1 MPSSAQTIA
10 ASGMVN
16 GQGTAPSQDMN
27 AEFSKNNS
35 KPIITVIN
43 QIYGTSPNTASN
55 VVGLHDAILKIPK
68 WATGRDSTGWKSV
81 SAQAS
86 ASASAVVGTPG
97 DPAATRS
104 LAATIGQGASYGSAA
119 MPWHAAIQQYQG
131 KKFDDLGVQN
141 KSYSDIGSGGMAGHF
156 SALKGAPGGQ
166 QAAMQDTGAFIN
178 SMGNGIDVTQL
189 NDMFGPAAFVLRMR
203 KFGMGY
209 VGDLDNNL
217 ASLQIFTD
225 EDVKK
230 ADYRIIRS
238 TLNLVNSPSDVEK
251 VITVME
257 IKVPKGVTIKNLGDL
272 VDSNKMLPPGLRA
285 MAPNGDMRALNGP
298 MGNMGGN
305 YKDATALGKFIGQTE
320 IPSYPQLD
328 AQKTPITEAQIAAL
342 APTIG
347 FGAISAPSIDGIA
360 PPPLG
365 TGPIGNPTLTDVMGS
380 ASGKGFTDNY
390 KKINAAHD
398 SIMNSQVGQDLYNK
412 LKLIYEADRS
422 PPYNVSAGEVIELE
436 SIITEFNRAVKDD
449 PQIKAAQAAMAASIF
464 QGIRETSLQSKAGM
478 DILNPPSISSPVGVL
493 GMAANLP
500 KYGVDKQQMGFRDTF
515 TGIADKNSIYGE
527 ALLVSLLEGRN
538 QARMSSVGMQDNIT
552 ADATAILGA
561 KILANSKKDL
571 TPQQLENI
579 TDYARKQGKDPAQ
592 AISNSKLFG
601 YQNSFYVSKGYPDAS

>member
-16 GQGTAPSQDMN
+16 GNGTAPSQDMN

-35 KPIITVIN
+35 KPIVTIFN

-55 VVGLHDAILKIPK
+55 VANLHDTILKLPK
-68 WATGRDSTGWKSV
+68 WVTGRDSTGWKSV

-86 ASASAVVGTPG
+86 ASASAVVGAPG
-97 DPAATRS
+97 SPAATRS

-119 MPWHAAIQQYQG
+119 MPWHASIQQYQG
-131 KKFDDLGVQN
+131 KNFDDLGIQN

-156 SALKGAPGGQ
+156 SALKGVPGGQ
-166 QAAMQDTGAFIN
+166 QSGMQDMGAFIN
-178 SMGNGIDVTQL
+178 TMGKGIDVAQL

-217 ASLQIFTD
+217 ASLKIFSD

-230 ADYRIIRS
+230 ADYKIIRR
-238 TLNLVNSPSDVEK
+238 TLDLVNSPSDVEK

-257 IKVPKGVTIKNLGDL
+257 IKVPRGVTINNLGDL

-285 MAPNGDMRALNGP
+285 MAPAGDMRALNGP
-298 MGNMGGN
+298 LGNMGGS
-305 YKDATALGKFIGQTE
+305 YKDAAALGVFLGQTE

-328 AQKTPITEAQIAAL
+328 AQKTPLTTAQIEAL
-342 APTIG
+342 APAIG
-347 FGAISAPSIDGIA
+347 FGPIPAPSIDGIA
-360 PPPLG
+360 PPSLG
-365 TGPIGNPTLTDVMGS
+365 TGPIGNPILTDVMGS

-422 PPYNVSAGEVIELE
+422 PPYNVSAGEVIELD
-436 SIITEFNRAVKDD
+436 SIITDFNRAVKDD
-449 PQIKAAQAAMAASIF
+449 PQIKAAQTAMAASIF
-464 QGIRETSLQSKAGM
+464 QGIRETSLQDKAGI
-478 DILNPPSISSPVGVL
+478 DISNPPSIASANGVL

-500 KYGVDKQQMGFRDTF
+500 KYGVDRQQMGFRDTF

-538 QARMSSVGMQDNIT
+538 QARMSSAGVQDNIT

-579 TDYARKQGKDPAQ
+579 TDYAQKQGKDPAQ

-601 YQNSFYVSKGYPDAS
+601 YQNTFYVSKGYPDAS

>member
-16 GQGTAPSQDMN
+16 GNGTAPSQDMN

-35 KPIITVIN
+35 KPIITIIN

-55 VVGLHDAILKIPK
+55 VAGLHDTILKIPK

-86 ASASAVVGTPG
+86 ASASAIMGTPG
-97 DPAATRS
+97 SPAATRS
-104 LAATIGQGASYGSAA
+104 FAATLGQGASYGSAT
-119 MPWHAAIQQYQG
+119 MGWHAAIQQYQG

-141 KSYSDIGSGGMAGHF
+141 KSYSDIGSGGMSGHF
-156 SALKGAPGGQ
+156 GALKGAPGGQ

-178 SMGNGIDVTQL
+178 SMGNSVDVTRL

-209 VGDLDNNL
+209 IGDLDNNL
-217 ASLQIFTD
+217 ASLKIYTD

-230 ADYRIIRS
+230 ADYKIIRR
-238 TLNLVNSPSDVEK
+238 TLDLVNHPSDVQT

-257 IKVPKGVTIKNLGDL
+257 IKVPNGVTIRNLGDL

-298 MGNMGGN
+298 IGNMGGS
-305 YKDATALGKFIGQTE
+305 YKDSASLGKFIGQTE

-328 AQKTPITEAQIAAL
+328 AQKTPLTTAQIEAL

-347 FGAISAPSIDGIA
+347 YGAISAPSIDGIA

-365 TGPIGNPTLTDVMGS
+365 TGPIGNPTVTDLMGS
-380 ASGKGFTDNY
+380 ASGKGYTDNY
-390 KKINAAHD
+390 KKINTAHD

-412 LKLIYEADRS
+412 LKLIYETDKT
-422 PPYNVSAGEVIELE
+422 PPYNVSPGEVIELD
-436 SIITEFNRAVKDD
+436 SIITEFNQAVKDD
-449 PQIKAAQAAMAASIF
+449 PKIKAAQAAMAASIF
-464 QGIRETSLQSKAGM
+464 QGVRETSLQSQAGM
-478 DILNPPSISSPVGVL
+478 DILNPPTIASPNGVL

-500 KYGVDKQQMGFRDTF
+500 KYGVDRQEMGFRDTF

-538 QARMSSVGMQDNIT
+538 QSRMSSVGMRDNIT
-552 ADATAILGA
+552 ADPTTILGA

-571 TPQQLENI
+571 TPQQIENI
-579 TDYARKQGKDPAQ
+579 TDYARSQGKDPAS

-601 YQNSFYVSKGYPDAS
+601 YQNSFYVSKGYPAA

>member
-10 ASGMVN
+10 AAGMVN
-16 GQGTAPSQDMN
+16 GQGTVPSQDMN

-35 KPIITVIN
+35 KPIITIIN

-55 VVGLHDAILKIPK
+55 VAGLHDTILKIPK

-86 ASASAVVGTPG
+86 ASASAIMGTPG
-97 DPAATRS
+97 SPAATRS
-104 LAATIGQGASYGSAA
+104 FAATLGQGASYGSAT
-119 MPWHAAIQQYQG
+119 MGWHAAIQQYQG

-141 KSYSDIGSGGMAGHF
+141 KSYSDIGSGGMSGHF
-156 SALKGAPGGQ
+156 GALKGAPGGQ

-178 SMGNGIDVTQL
+178 SMGNSVDVTRL

-209 VGDLDNNL
+209 IGDLDNNL
-217 ASLQIFTD
+217 ASLKIYTD

-230 ADYRIIRS
+230 ADYKIIRR
-238 TLNLVNSPSDVEK
+238 TLDLVNHPSDVQT

-257 IKVPKGVTIKNLGDL
+257 IKVPNGVTIRNLGDL

-298 MGNMGGN
+298 IGNMGGS
-305 YKDATALGKFIGQTE
+305 YKDSASLGKFIGQTE

-328 AQKTPITEAQIAAL
+328 AQKTPLTTAQIEAL

-347 FGAISAPSIDGIA
+347 YGAISAPSIDGIA

-365 TGPIGNPTLTDVMGS
+365 TGPIGNPTVTDLMGS
-380 ASGKGFTDNY
+380 ASGKGYTDNY
-390 KKINAAHD
+390 KKINTAHD

-412 LKLIYEADRS
+412 LKLIYETDKT
-422 PPYNVSAGEVIELE
+422 PPYNVSPGEVIELD
-436 SIITEFNRAVKDD
+436 SIITEFNQAVKDD
-449 PQIKAAQAAMAASIF
+449 PKIKAAQAAMAASIF
-464 QGIRETSLQSKAGM
+464 QGVRETSLQSQAGM
-478 DILNPPSISSPVGVL
+478 DILNPPTIASPNGVL

-500 KYGVDKQQMGFRDTF
+500 KYGVDQQEMGFRDTF

-538 QARMSSVGMQDNIT
+538 QSRMSSVGMRDNIT
-552 ADATAILGA
+552 ADPTTILGA

-571 TPQQLENI
+571 TPQQIENI
-579 TDYARKQGKDPAQ
+579 TDYARSQGKDPAS

-601 YQNSFYVSKGYPDAS
+601 YQNSFYVSKGYPAA

>member
-10 ASGMVN
+10 AAGMVN

-27 AEFSKNNS
+27 AEFAKNNS
-35 KPIITVIN
+35 KPIITIIN

-55 VVGLHDAILKIPK
+55 VAGLHDTILKIPK

-86 ASASAVVGTPG
+86 ASASAIMGTPG
-97 DPAATRS
+97 SPAATRS
-104 LAATIGQGASYGSAA
+104 FAATLGQGASYGSAT
-119 MPWHAAIQQYQG
+119 MGWHAAIQQYQG

-141 KSYSDIGSGGMAGHF
+141 KSYSDIGSGGMSGHF
-156 SALKGAPGGQ
+156 GALKDAPGGQ

-178 SMGNGIDVTQL
+178 SMGNSVDVTRL

-209 VGDLDNNL
+209 IGDLDNNL
-217 ASLQIFTD
+217 ASLKIYTD

-230 ADYRIIRS
+230 ADYKIIRR
-238 TLNLVNSPSDVEK
+238 TLDLVNHPSDVRT

-257 IKVPKGVTIKNLGDL
+257 IKVPNGVTIRNLGDL

-298 MGNMGGN
+298 IGNMGGS
-305 YKDATALGKFIGQTE
+305 YKDSASLGKFIGQTE

-328 AQKTPITEAQIAAL
+328 AQKTPLTTAQIEAL

-347 FGAISAPSIDGIA
+347 YGAISAPSIDGIA

-365 TGPIGNPTLTDVMGS
+365 TGPIGNPTVTDLMGS
-380 ASGKGFTDNY
+380 ASGKGYTDNY
-390 KKINAAHD
+390 KKINTAHD

-412 LKLIYEADRS
+412 LKLIYETDKT
-422 PPYNVSAGEVIELE
+422 PPYNVSPGEVIELD
-436 SIITEFNRAVKDD
+436 SIITEFNQAVKDD
-449 PQIKAAQAAMAASIF
+449 PKIKAAQAAMAASIF
-464 QGIRETSLQSKAGM
+464 QGVRETSLQSQAGM
-478 DILNPPSISSPVGVL
+478 DILNPPTIASPNGVL

-500 KYGVDKQQMGFRDTF
+500 KYGVDRQEMGFRDTF

-538 QARMSSVGMQDNIT
+538 QSRMSSVGMRDNIT
-552 ADATAILGA
+552 ADPTTILGA

-571 TPQQLENI
+571 TPQQIENI
-579 TDYARKQGKDPAQ
+579 TDYARSQGKDPAS
-592 AISNSKLFG
+592 AVSNSKLFG
-601 YQNSFYVSKGYPDAS
+601 YQNSFYVSKGYPAA

>member
-1 MPSSAQTIA
+1 MASSAQTIA
-10 ASGMVN
+10 AAGMVN

-35 KPIITVIN
+35 KPIVTIFN
-43 QIYGTSPNTASN
+43 QIYGTAPNTASN
-55 VVGLHDAILKIPK
+55 VANLHDTILKLPK

-86 ASASAVVGTPG
+86 ASASAIMGTPG

-104 LAATIGQGASYGSAA
+104 FAATLGQGASYGSAT
-119 MPWHAAIQQYQG
+119 MTWHAAIQQYQG

-166 QAAMQDTGAFIN
+166 QSGMQDMGAFITT
-178 SMGNGIDVTQL
+178 MGKGIDVTQL

-217 ASLQIFTD
+217 AALNIRTD
-225 EDVKK
+225 DQVKK
-230 ADYRIIRS
+230 ADYKIIRR
-238 TLNLVNSPSDVEK
+238 TLDLVNSPSDVEK

-285 MAPNGDMRALNGP
+285 MAPTGDMRALNGP
-298 MGNMGGN
+298 IGNMGGS
-305 YKDATALGKFIGQTE
+305 YKDAAALGIFLGQTE
-320 IPSYPQLD
+320 IPSYPRLD
-328 AQKTPITEAQIAAL
+328 AQKTPLTTAQIEAL

-365 TGPIGNPTLTDVMGS
+365 TGPIGNPTVTDLMGS

-412 LKLIYEADRS
+412 LKLIYEADKT
-422 PPYNVSAGEVIELE
+422 PPYNVSAGEVIELD
-436 SIITEFNRAVKDD
+436 SIITDFNRAVKDD
-449 PQIKAAQAAMAASIF
+449 PKIKAAQAAMAASIF
-464 QGIRETSLQSKAGM
+464 QGVRETSLQSKAGM
-478 DILNPPSISSPVGVL
+478 DIMNPPSIASPNGVL

-500 KYGVDKQQMGFRDTF
+500 KYGVDKQEMGFRDTF

-538 QARMSSVGMQDNIT
+538 QSRMSSVGVRDNIT
-552 ADATAILGA
+552 ADPTAILGA

-592 AISNSKLFG
+592 AVSNSKLFG
-601 YQNSFYVSKGYPDAS
+601 YQNSFYVSKGYPAA

>member
-10 ASGMVN
+10 AAGMVN
-16 GQGTAPSQDMN
+16 GNGTAPSQDMN

-35 KPIITVIN
+35 KPIITIIN
-43 QIYGTSPNTASN
+43 QIYGTAPNTAAN
-55 VVGLHDAILKIPK
+55 VAGLHDSIKTIPR

-86 ASASAVVGTPG
+86 ASASAIVGTPG

-104 LAATIGQGASYGSAA
+104 FAATLGQGASYGSAT
-119 MPWHAAIQQYQG
+119 MGWHAAIQQYQG

-178 SMGNGIDVTQL
+178 SMGNGIDVTKL

-209 VGDLDNNL
+209 IGDVDNNL
-217 ASLQIFTD
+217 ASLKIYSD

-230 ADYRIIRS
+230 ADYKIIRK
-238 TLNLVNSPSDVEK
+238 TLDMVDHPSDVGT
-251 VITVME
+251 VIGVME
-257 IKVPKGVTIKNLGDL
+257 IKVPKGVDIKNLGDL

-298 MGNMGGN
+298 LGNMGGS
-305 YKDATALGKFIGQTE
+305 YKDAAALGKFLGQTE
-320 IPSYPQLD
+320 IPSYPLLD
-328 AQKTPITEAQIAAL
+328 AQKTPLTTAQIEAL

-347 FGAISAPSIDGIA
+347 YGAISAPSIDGIA

-365 TGPIGNPTLTDVMGS
+365 TGPIGNPTVTDLMGS
-380 ASGKGFTDNY
+380 ASGKNYTDNY

-398 SIMNSQVGQDLYNK
+398 SIMNSQVGQNLYNK
-412 LKLIYEADRS
+412 LKEIYETDKT
-422 PPYNVSAGEVIELE
+422 PPYQVYSNTVMELDDA
-436 SIITEFNRAVKDD
+436 IAAFNAAVKDD

-464 QGIRETSLQSKAGM
+464 QGIRESSLQSKAGM
-478 DILNPPSISSPVGVL
+478 DISSPPSISSPNGVL

-500 KYGVDKQQMGFRDTF
+500 KYGVDKQEMGFRDTF

-538 QARMSSVGMQDNIT
+538 QSRMSSVGMRDNIT
-552 ADATAILGA
+552 ADPTAILGA

-571 TPQQLENI
+571 TPQQIENI
-579 TDYARKQGKDPAQ
+579 TNYARSQGKDPAS

-601 YQNSFYVSKGYPDAS
+601 YQNSFYVSKGYPAA

>member
-1 MPSSAQTIA
+1 
-10 ASGMVN
+10 
-16 GQGTAPSQDMN
+16 
-27 AEFSKNNS
+27 
-35 KPIITVIN
+35 
-43 QIYGTSPNTASN
+43 
-55 VVGLHDAILKIPK
+55 
-68 WATGRDSTGWKSV
+68 
-81 SAQAS
+81 
-86 ASASAVVGTPG
+86 
-97 DPAATRS
+97 
-104 LAATIGQGASYGSAA
+104 
-119 MPWHAAIQQYQG
+119 
-131 KKFDDLGVQN
+131 
-141 KSYSDIGSGGMAGHF
+141 
-156 SALKGAPGGQ
+156 
-166 QAAMQDTGAFIN
+166 
-178 SMGNGIDVTQL
+178 
-189 NDMFGPAAFVLRMR
+189 
-203 KFGMGY
+203 
-209 VGDLDNNL
+209 
-217 ASLQIFTD
+217 
-225 EDVKK
+225 
-230 ADYRIIRS
+230 
-238 TLNLVNSPSDVEK
+238 
-251 VITVME
+251 ME
-257 IKVPKGVTIKNLGDL
+257 IKVPRGVTIKNLGDL

-298 MGNMGGN
+298 LGNMGGN
-305 YKDATALGKFIGQTE
+305 YKDAATLGRFIGQTE

-328 AQKTPITEAQIAAL
+328 AQKTPLTTAQIEAL

-360 PPPLG
+360 PPSLG
-365 TGPIGNPTLTDVMGS
+365 TGPIGNPTVTDLMGS

-390 KKINAAHD
+390 KKVNAAHD

-412 LKLIYEADRS
+412 LKLIHEADRS
-422 PPYNVSAGEVIELE
+422 PPYHVSSGEVIELD

-464 QGIRETSLQSKAGM
+464 QGVRESSLQSRAGM
-478 DILNPPSISSPVGVL
+478 DISNPPAINSPNGVL

-592 AISNSKLFG
+592 AVSNSKLFG

>member
-10 ASGMVN
+10 AAGMVN

-35 KPIITVIN
+35 KPIIAIIN
-43 QIYGTSPNTASN
+43 QIYGTAPNVASN
-55 VVGLHDAILKIPK
+55 VAGLHDSIKTLPR

-86 ASASAVVGTPG
+86 ASASAIVGTPG

-104 LAATIGQGASYGSAA
+104 FAATLGQGASYGSAT
-119 MPWHAAIQQYQG
+119 MGWHAAIQQYQG
-131 KKFDDLGVQN
+131 KKFDDLGIQN
-141 KSYSDIGSGGMAGHF
+141 KSYADIGSGGMAGHF
-156 SALKGAPGGQ
+156 SALKGVPGGQ
-166 QAAMQDTGAFIN
+166 QAGMQDMGAFITT
-178 SMGNGIDVTQL
+178 MGNGIDVSKL
-189 NDMFGPAAFVLRMR
+189 NDMFGPAQFVLRMR

-209 VGDLDNNL
+209 IGDLDNNL
-217 ASLQIFTD
+217 ASLKIYSD

-230 ADYRIIRS
+230 ADYKIIRR
-238 TLNLVNSPSDVEK
+238 TLDLVDHPSDVGT
-251 VITVME
+251 VIGVME
-257 IKVPKGVTIKNLGDL
+257 IKVPNGVTIKNLGDL

-298 MGNMGGN
+298 IGNMGGN
-305 YKDATALGKFIGQTE
+305 YRDAATLGKFLGQTE

-328 AQKTPITEAQIAAL
+328 AQKTPLTTAQIEAL

-347 FGAISAPSIDGIA
+347 YGAISAPSIDGIA
-360 PPPLG
+360 PPSLG
-365 TGPIGNPTLTDVMGS
+365 TGPIGNPTLTDIMGS

-390 KKINAAHD
+390 KKVNAAHD

-412 LKLIYEADRS
+412 LKEIYDTGKT
-422 PPYNVSAGEVIELE
+422 PPYLVYSNTVSELDD
-436 SIITEFNRAVKDD
+436 IITAFNQAVKDD

-478 DILNPPSISSPVGVL
+478 DILSPPTIASPNGVL

-538 QARMSSVGMQDNIT
+538 QSRMSSVGMRDNIT
-552 ADATAILGA
+552 ADPTAILGA
-561 KILANSKKDL
+561 KILANSKKEL
-571 TPQQLENI
+571 TPQQIENI

-601 YQNSFYVSKGYPDAS
+601 YQNTFYVSKGYPEA

>member
-10 ASGMVN
+10 AAGMVN
-16 GQGTAPSQDMN
+16 GEGTAPSQDMN

-35 KPIITVIN
+35 KPIISIIN
-43 QIYGTSPNTASN
+43 QIYGTSPNTAAN
-55 VVGLHDAILKIPK
+55 VAGLHDSIQTIPK

-86 ASASAVVGTPG
+86 ASASAIVGTSG
-97 DPAATRS
+97 SPAATRS

-119 MPWHAAIQQYQG
+119 MPWHASIQQYQG
-131 KKFDDLGVQN
+131 KKFDDLGIQN
-141 KSYSDIGSGGMAGHF
+141 KSYADIGSGGMAGHF

-166 QAAMQDTGAFIN
+166 QGAMQDLGAFTTT
-178 SMGNGIDVTQL
+178 MGKGIDVTKL

-209 VGDLDNNL
+209 IGDVDNNL
-217 ASLQIFTD
+217 ASLKIYTD

-230 ADYRIIRS
+230 ADYKIIRR
-238 TLNLVNSPSDVEK
+238 TLDLVDHPSDVGT
-251 VITVME
+251 VIGVME
-257 IKVPKGVTIKNLGDL
+257 IKVPNGVEIKNLGDL

-298 MGNMGGN
+298 MGNMGGSFN
-305 YKDATALGKFIGQTE
+305 DAASLGKFLGQTE

-328 AQKTPITEAQIAAL
+328 AQKTPLTTAQIEAL

-347 FGAISAPSIDGIA
+347 YGPISAPSIDGIA

-365 TGPIGNPTLTDVMGS
+365 TGPIGNPTLTDIMGS

-412 LKLIYEADRS
+412 LKEIYETDKT
-422 PPYNVSAGEVIELE
+422 PPYQVYSNTVMELDDVIKA
-436 SIITEFNRAVKDD
+436 FNQAVAND

-478 DILNPPSISSPVGVL
+478 DILSPPTIASPNGVL

-500 KYGVDKQQMGFRDTF
+500 KYGVDKQEMGFRDTF

-527 ALLVSLLEGRN
+527 AIQVALLEGRN

-571 TPQQLENI
+571 TPQQIENI
-579 TDYARKQGKDPAQ
+579 TDYARKQGKDPAS

-601 YQNSFYVSKGYPDAS
+601 YQNTFYVSKGYPAA

>member
-1 MPSSAQTIA
+1 MASSAQTIA
-10 ASGMVN
+10 AAGMVN

-27 AEFSKNNS
+27 AEFSKNNA
-35 KPIITVIN
+35 KPIVTIFN

-55 VVGLHDAILKIPK
+55 VAGLHDTILKLPK
-68 WATGRDSTGWKSV
+68 WVTGRDSTGWKSV

-86 ASASAVVGTPG
+86 ASASAIMGTPG

-104 LAATIGQGASYGSAA
+104 FAATLGQGASYGSAT
-119 MPWHAAIQQYQG
+119 MGWHAAIQQYQG

-141 KSYSDIGSGGMAGHF
+141 KSYSDIGSGGMSGHF

-166 QAAMQDTGAFIN
+166 QSAMQDMGAFIN
-178 SMGNGIDVTQL
+178 TMGKGIDVAQL

-217 ASLQIFTD
+217 AALNIRTD
-225 EDVKK
+225 DQVKK
-230 ADYRIIRS
+230 ADYKIIRR
-238 TLNLVNSPSDVEK
+238 TLDLVNTPSDVEK

-257 IKVPKGVTIKNLGDL
+257 IKVPRGVTIKNLGDL

-285 MAPNGDMRALNGP
+285 MAPTGDMRALNGP
-298 MGNMGGN
+298 IGNMGGS
-305 YKDATALGKFIGQTE
+305 YKDAASLGKFIGQTE

-328 AQKTPITEAQIAAL
+328 AQKTPLTAAQIEAL

-347 FGAISAPSIDGIA
+347 YGAISAPSIDGIA

-365 TGPIGNPTLTDVMGS
+365 TGPIGNPTVTDLMGS
-380 ASGKGFTDNY
+380 ASGKGYTDNY
-390 KKINAAHD
+390 KKINEAHD

-412 LKLIYEADRS
+412 LKLIYDADRT
-422 PPYNVSAGEVIELE
+422 PPYNVSAGEVIELD
-436 SIITEFNRAVKDD
+436 SIITDFNRAVKDD
-449 PQIKAAQAAMAASIF
+449 PKIKAAQAAMAASIF
-464 QGIRETSLQSKAGM
+464 QGVRETSLQSKAGM
-478 DILNPPSISSPVGVL
+478 DISSPPSIASPNGVL

-500 KYGVDKQQMGFRDTF
+500 KYGVDKQEMGFRDTF

-538 QARMSSVGMQDNIT
+538 QSRMSSVGVRDNIT
-552 ADATAILGA
+552 ADPTAILGA

-592 AISNSKLFG
+592 AVSNSKLFG
-601 YQNSFYVSKGYPDAS
+601 YQNSFYVSKGYPAA

>member
-10 ASGMVN
+10 AAGMVN

-35 KPIITVIN
+35 KPIITIIN
-43 QIYGTSPNTASN
+43 QIYGNSPNTASN
-55 VVGLHDAILKIPK
+55 VAGLHDTILKIPK

-86 ASASAVVGTPG
+86 ASASAIMGTPG
-97 DPAATRS
+97 SPAATRS
-104 LAATIGQGASYGSAA
+104 FAATLGQGASYGSAT
-119 MPWHAAIQQYQG
+119 MGWHAAIQQYQG

-141 KSYSDIGSGGMAGHF
+141 KSYSDIGSGGMSGHF
-156 SALKGAPGGQ
+156 GALKGAPGGQ

-178 SMGNGIDVTQL
+178 SMGNSVDVTRL

-209 VGDLDNNL
+209 IGDLDNNL
-217 ASLQIFTD
+217 ASLKIYTD

-230 ADYRIIRS
+230 ADYKIIRR
-238 TLNLVNSPSDVEK
+238 TLDLVNHPSDVQT

-257 IKVPKGVTIKNLGDL
+257 IKVPNGVTIRNLGDL

-298 MGNMGGN
+298 IGNMGGS
-305 YKDATALGKFIGQTE
+305 YKDSASLGKFIGQTE

-328 AQKTPITEAQIAAL
+328 AQKTPLTTAQIEAL

-347 FGAISAPSIDGIA
+347 YGAISAPSIDGIA

-365 TGPIGNPTLTDVMGS
+365 TGPIGNPTVTDLMGS
-380 ASGKGFTDNY
+380 ASGKGYTDNY
-390 KKINAAHD
+390 KKINTAHD

-412 LKLIYEADRS
+412 LKLIYETDKT
-422 PPYNVSAGEVIELE
+422 PPYNVSPGEVIELD
-436 SIITEFNRAVKDD
+436 SIITEFNQAVKDD
-449 PQIKAAQAAMAASIF
+449 PKIKAAQAAMAASIF
-464 QGIRETSLQSKAGM
+464 QGVRETSLQSQAGM
-478 DILNPPSISSPVGVL
+478 DILNPPTIASPNGVL

-500 KYGVDKQQMGFRDTF
+500 KYGVDRQEMGFRDTF

-538 QARMSSVGMQDNIT
+538 QSRMSSVGMRDNIT
-552 ADATAILGA
+552 ADPTTILGA

-571 TPQQLENI
+571 TPQQIENI
-579 TDYARKQGKDPAQ
+579 TDYARSQGKDPAQ
-592 AISNSKLFG
+592 AVSNSKLFG
-601 YQNSFYVSKGYPDAS
+601 YQNSFYVSKGYPAA

>member
-1 MPSSAQTIA
+1 MASSAQTIA
-10 ASGMVN
+10 AAGMVN

-27 AEFSKNNS
+27 AEFSKNNA
-35 KPIITVIN
+35 KPIVTIFI
-43 QIYGTSPNTASN
+43 QIYGTTPNTASN
-55 VVGLHDAILKIPK
+55 VANLHDTILKLPK
-68 WATGRDSTGWKSV
+68 WVTGRDSTGWKSV

-86 ASASAVVGTPG
+86 ASASAIMGTPG

-104 LAATIGQGASYGSAA
+104 FAATLGQGASYGSAT
-119 MPWHAAIQQYQG
+119 MGWHAAIQQYQG

-166 QAAMQDTGAFIN
+166 QSGMQDMGAFITT
-178 SMGNGIDVTQL
+178 MGKGIDVAQL

-217 ASLQIFTD
+217 AALNIRTD
-225 EDVKK
+225 DQVKK
-230 ADYRIIRS
+230 ADYKIIRR
-238 TLNLVNSPSDVEK
+238 TLDLVNTPSDVEK

-257 IKVPKGVTIKNLGDL
+257 IKIPKGVIIKNLGDL

-298 MGNMGGN
+298 IGNMGGS
-305 YKDATALGKFIGQTE
+305 YKDAASLGKFIGQTE

-328 AQKTPITEAQIAAL
+328 AQKTPLTTAQIEAL

-347 FGAISAPSIDGIA
+347 YGAISAPSIDGIA

-365 TGPIGNPTLTDVMGS
+365 TGPIGNPTVTDLMGS
-380 ASGKGFTDNY
+380 ASGKGYTDNY

-412 LKLIYEADRS
+412 LKLIYDADKT
-422 PPYNVSAGEVIELE
+422 PPYHVSSGEVIELD

-449 PQIKAAQAAMAASIF
+449 PKIKAAQAAMAASIF
-464 QGIRETSLQSKAGM
+464 QGVRETSLQSRAGM
-478 DILNPPSISSPVGVL
+478 DISSPPSIASPNGVL

-500 KYGVDKQQMGFRDTF
+500 KYGVDKQEMGFRDTF

-538 QARMSSVGMQDNIT
+538 QSRMSSVGVRDNIT
-552 ADATAILGA
+552 ADPTAILGA

-592 AISNSKLFG
+592 AVSNSKLFG
-601 YQNSFYVSKGYPDAS
+601 YQNSFYVSKGYPAA

>member
-1 MPSSAQTIA
+1 MASSAQTIA
-10 ASGMVN
+10 AAGMVN

-35 KPIITVIN
+35 KPIVTIFN
-43 QIYGTSPNTASN
+43 QIYGTAPNTASN
-55 VVGLHDAILKIPK
+55 VASLHDTILKLPK
-68 WATGRDSTGWKSV
+68 WVTGRDSTGWKSV

-86 ASASAVVGTPG
+86 ASASAIMGTPG

-104 LAATIGQGASYGSAA
+104 FAATLGQGASYGSAT
-119 MPWHAAIQQYQG
+119 MTWHAAIQQYQG

-166 QAAMQDTGAFIN
+166 QSGMQDMGAFITT
-178 SMGNGIDVTQL
+178 MGKGIDVAQL

-217 ASLQIFTD
+217 AALNIRTD
-225 EDVKK
+225 DQVKK
-230 ADYRIIRS
+230 ADYKIIRR
-238 TLNLVNSPSDVEK
+238 TLDLVNTPSDVEK

-285 MAPNGDMRALNGP
+285 MAPTGDMRALNGP
-298 MGNMGGN
+298 LGNMGGS
-305 YKDATALGKFIGQTE
+305 YKDAAALGIFLGQTE

-328 AQKTPITEAQIAAL
+328 AQKTPLTTAQIEAL

-347 FGAISAPSIDGIA
+347 YGAISAPSIDGIA

-365 TGPIGNPTLTDVMGS
+365 TGPIGNPTVTDLMGS

-412 LKLIYEADRS
+412 LKLIYDADRT
-422 PPYNVSAGEVIELE
+422 PPYNVSAGEVIELD
-436 SIITEFNRAVKDD
+436 SIITDFNRAVKDD
-449 PQIKAAQAAMAASIF
+449 PKIKAAQAAMAASIF
-464 QGIRETSLQSKAGM
+464 QGVRETSLQSKAGM
-478 DILNPPSISSPVGVL
+478 DIMNPPSIASPNGVL

-500 KYGVDKQQMGFRDTF
+500 KYGVDKQEMGFRDTF

-538 QARMSSVGMQDNIT
+538 QSRMSSVGVRDNIT
-552 ADATAILGA
+552 ADPTAILGA
-561 KILANSKKDL
+561 RILANSKKDL

-592 AISNSKLFG
+592 AVSNSKLFG
-601 YQNSFYVSKGYPDAS
+601 YQNSFYVSKGYPAA

>member
-10 ASGMVN
+10 AAGMVN

-35 KPIITVIN
+35 KPIITIIN

-55 VVGLHDAILKIPK
+55 VAGLHDTILKIPK

-86 ASASAVVGTPG
+86 ASASAIMGTPG
-97 DPAATRS
+97 SPAATRS
-104 LAATIGQGASYGSAA
+104 FAATLGQGASYGSAT
-119 MPWHAAIQQYQG
+119 MGWHAAIQQYQG

-141 KSYSDIGSGGMAGHF
+141 KSYSDIGSGGMSGHF
-156 SALKGAPGGQ
+156 GALKGAPGGQ

-178 SMGNGIDVTQL
+178 SMGNSVDVTRL

-209 VGDLDNNL
+209 IGDLDNNL
-217 ASLQIFTD
+217 ASLKIYTD

-230 ADYRIIRS
+230 ADYKIIRR
-238 TLNLVNSPSDVEK
+238 TLDLVNHPSDVQT

-257 IKVPKGVTIKNLGDL
+257 IKVPNGVTIRNLGDL

-298 MGNMGGN
+298 IGNMGGS
-305 YKDATALGKFIGQTE
+305 YKDSASLGKFIGQTE

-328 AQKTPITEAQIAAL
+328 AQKTPLTTAQIEAL

-347 FGAISAPSIDGIA
+347 YGAISAPSIDGIA

-365 TGPIGNPTLTDVMGS
+365 TGPIGNPTVTDLMGS
-380 ASGKGFTDNY
+380 ASGKGYTDNY
-390 KKINAAHD
+390 KKINTAHD

-412 LKLIYEADRS
+412 LKLIYETDKT
-422 PPYNVSAGEVIELE
+422 PPYNVSPGEVIELD
-436 SIITEFNRAVKDD
+436 SIITEFNQAVKDD
-449 PQIKAAQAAMAASIF
+449 PKIKAAQAAMAASIF
-464 QGIRETSLQSKAGM
+464 QGVRETSLQSQAGM
-478 DILNPPSISSPVGVL
+478 DILNPPTIASPNGVL

-500 KYGVDKQQMGFRDTF
+500 KYGVDRQEMGFRDTF

-538 QARMSSVGMQDNIT
+538 QSRMSSVGMRDNIT
-552 ADATAILGA
+552 ADPTTILGA

-571 TPQQLENI
+571 TPQQIENI
-579 TDYARKQGKDPAQ
+579 TDYARSQGKDPAS

-601 YQNSFYVSKGYPDAS
+601 YQNSFYVSKGYPAA

>member
-1 MPSSAQTIA
+1 MASSAQTIA
-10 ASGMVN
+10 AAGMVN

-27 AEFSKNNS
+27 AEFSKNNA
-35 KPIITVIN
+35 KPIVTIFN
-43 QIYGTSPNTASN
+43 QIYGTAPNTASN
-55 VVGLHDAILKIPK
+55 VANLHDTILKLPK
-68 WATGRDSTGWKSV
+68 WVTGRDSTGWKSV

-86 ASASAVVGTPG
+86 ASASAIMGTPG

-104 LAATIGQGASYGSAA
+104 FAATLGQGASYGSAT
-119 MPWHAAIQQYQG
+119 MGWHAAIQQYQG

-141 KSYSDIGSGGMAGHF
+141 KSYSDIGSGGMSGHF

-166 QAAMQDTGAFIN
+166 QSAMQDMGAFITT
-178 SMGNGIDVTQL
+178 MGKGIDVAQL

-217 ASLQIFTD
+217 AALNIRTD
-225 EDVKK
+225 DQVKK
-230 ADYRIIRS
+230 ADYKIIRR
-238 TLNLVNSPSDVEK
+238 TLDLVNTPSDVEK

-257 IKVPKGVTIKNLGDL
+257 IKIPKGVIIKNLGDL

-298 MGNMGGN
+298 MGNMGGS
-305 YKDATALGKFIGQTE
+305 YKDAAALGIFLGQTE
-320 IPSYPQLD
+320 IPSYPRLD
-328 AQKTPITEAQIAAL
+328 AQKTPLTTAQIEAL

-365 TGPIGNPTLTDVMGS
+365 TGPIGNPTVTDLMGS

-412 LKLIYEADRS
+412 LKLIYEADKT
-422 PPYNVSAGEVIELE
+422 PPYHVSSGEVIELD

-449 PQIKAAQAAMAASIF
+449 PKIKAAQTAMAASIF

-478 DILNPPSISSPVGVL
+478 DISSPPSIASPNGVL

-500 KYGVDKQQMGFRDTF
+500 KYGVDKQEMGFRDTF

-538 QARMSSVGMQDNIT
+538 QSRMSSVGVRDNIT
-552 ADATAILGA
+552 ADPTAILGA

-579 TDYARKQGKDPAQ
+579 TDYARKQGKDPAS
-592 AISNSKLFG
+592 AVSNSKLFG
-601 YQNSFYVSKGYPDAS
+601 YQNSFYVSKGYPAA